1 MKILQVINSLATGG
15 AEKLLLDTLP
25 LYHQKG
31 ISVDLLVLNGSE
43 TPFLKKLKE
52 KSCCQIFSLGTG
64 SVYNPLLIFKM
75 IPYLRQY
82 DLVHVHL
89 FPAQYWTVF
98 AKLLSFS
105 KARLLFTEHN
115 THNRRMAS
123 KVFRLIDRFVYS
135 FYTRV
140 VCITAEVQTVLQQH
154 LHSSASKFLVIHNGV
169 DLDSITATPPYGSDF
184 LEPWNTEGAALL
196 LQVAGFR
203 EQKDQAT
210 LIRALALLPTH
221 VHLLLV
227 GDGVTKSSCEV
238 LVASLQLQN
247 RVHFLGLRMDVAA
260 LLKTVDVVVLSSH
273 YEGLSLS
280 SIEGMAAGKP
290 FVASNVPGL
299 TEVVSEAGLLF
310 ECGNEKELAAHIQA
324 LLKDPIYYQ
333 QVATACQERAQE
345 FTIEKMVAAHI
356 EMYRKILNEN

>member
-1 MKILQVINSLATGG
+1 MKILHVINSLATGG

-31 ISVDLLVLNGSE
+31 ISVHLLVLNGSE
-43 TPFLKKLKE
+43 TPFLKKIKAQ
-52 KSCCQIFSLGTG
+52 SCCRIFSLGTG

-75 IPYLRQY
+75 MPYLRQY

-98 AKLLSFS
+98 AKLLSLS
-105 KARLLFTEHN
+105 KVTLLFTEHN
-115 THNRRMAS
+115 THNRRMES
-123 KVFRLIDRFVYS
+123 KFFRLIDRFVYS

-140 VCITAEVQTVLQQH
+140 VCITEEVQTVLQQH
-154 LHSSASKFLVIHNGV
+154 LHSKASKFIVIHNGV
-169 DLDSITATPPYGSDF
+169 DLDSIIATPPYGSDF
-184 LEPWNTEGAALL
+184 SESWATSGTQLL

-203 EQKDQAT
+203 EQKDQPT
-210 LIRALALLPTH
+210 LLRALALLPSH

-227 GDGVTKSSCEV
+227 GDGVTKASCEA
-238 LVASLQLQN
+238 LAASLQLTN
-247 RVHFLGLRMDVAA
+247 RVHFLGLRMDVAS

-290 FVASNVPGL
+290 FIASNVPGL
-299 TEVVSEAGLLF
+299 SEVVGGAGLLF
-310 ECGNEKELAAHIQA
+310 EQGNAAELAEILVA
-324 LLKDPIYYQ
+324 LLNDSVYSKA
-333 QVATACQERAQE
+333 VADLCMQRALQYDVK
-345 FTIEKMVAAHI
+345 IMVAKHI
-356 EMYRKILNEN
+356 ALYNIFN

>member
-1 MKILQVINSLATGG
+1 MKILHVINSLATGG

-43 TPFLKKLKE
+43 TPFLKKLKAQ
-52 KSCCQIFSLGTG
+52 SCCRIFSLGTG

-105 KARLLFTEHN
+105 KVTLLFTEHN
-115 THNRRMAS
+115 THNRRMES
-123 KVFRLIDRFVYS
+123 KFFRLIDRFVYS

-140 VCITAEVQTVLQQH
+140 VCITEEVQTVLQQH
-154 LHSSASKFLVIHNGV
+154 LDSKASKFTVIHNGV
-169 DLDSITATPPYGSDF
+169 DLDSIIATPPYGSDF
-184 LEPWNTEGAALL
+184 SEAWNTAGTQLL

-203 EQKDQAT
+203 EQKDQPT
-210 LIRALALLPTH
+210 LLRALALLPSD

-227 GDGVTKSSCEV
+227 GDGITKASCEA
-238 LVASLQLQN
+238 LVDSLQLTN
-247 RVHFLGLRMDVAA
+247 RVHFLGLRMDVAV

-290 FVASNVPGL
+290 FIASNVPGL
-299 TEVVSEAGLLF
+299 SEVVGGAGLLF
-310 ECGNEKELAAHIQA
+310 EQGNAAQLAELVVTLLNDSVYSKAVADLCMQRALQYDVKIMVDKHINLYK
-324 LLKDPIYYQ
+324 LLINY
-333 QVATACQERAQE
+333 
-345 FTIEKMVAAHI
+345 
-356 EMYRKILNEN
+356 

>member
-1 MKILQVINSLATGG
+1 MKILHVINSLSTGG

-25 LYHQKG
+25 LYYQKG
-31 ISVDLLVLNGSE
+31 ILVDLLVLNGSE

-52 KSCCQIFSLGTG
+52 QSCCRIFSLGTG
-64 SVYNPLLIFKM
+64 SVYNPILIFKM

-105 KARLLFTEHN
+105 KVKLLFTEHN
-115 THNRRMAS
+115 THNRRMES
-123 KVFRLIDRFVYS
+123 KLFGLIDRFIYS
-135 FYTRV
+135 FYTRI
-140 VCITAEVQTVLQQH
+140 VCITEEVQTLLQKH
-154 LHSSASKFLVIHNGV
+154 LHSKESKFLVIHNGV
-169 DLDSITATPPYGSDF
+169 DLDAIIATPQYRSDF
-184 LEPWNTEGAALL
+184 AESWNITDAKLL

-203 EQKDQAT
+203 EQKDQLT
-210 LIRALALLPTH
+210 LIRALALLPSH

-227 GDGVTKSSCEV
+227 GDGVTKPICEA
-238 LVASLQLQN
+238 LVVSLQLQN

-260 LLKTVDVVVLSSH
+260 LLKTADVVVLSSH

-290 FVASNVPGL
+290 FIASNVPGL
-299 TEVVSEAGLLF
+299 SDVVGGAGILF
-310 ECGNEKELAAHIQA
+310 EQGNAVQLAELVTTLLNDSAFSDAVADLCMQRALQYDIKIMVQKHIDLYEE
-324 LLKDPIYYQ
+324 LLQ
-333 QVATACQERAQE
+333 T
-345 FTIEKMVAAHI
+345 
-356 EMYRKILNEN
+356 